1 MPCDELTVTVVET
14 VQEFVDGLNR
24 LSDEDIPASG
34 FVPPGIEEFRNQML
48 DIDELI
54 AVSECDAVSIEAA
67 VKDQVAA
74 QTNVAKEFLDGLQV
88 NG

>member
-1 MPCDELTVTVVET
+1 MPCDELTVTVIET

-24 LSDEDIPASG
+24 LSDEDIPTSG
-34 FVPPGIEEFRNQML
+34 FEPPGINEFRLRML

-54 AVSECDAVSIEAA
+54 TVSECDPASIEFE
-67 VKDQVAA
+67 VKEQVAA

-88 NG
+88 SG

>member
-1 MPCDELTVTVVET
+1 MPCDELTVTVIET

-34 FVPPGIEEFRNQML
+34 FEPPGIDEFRLQML

-54 AVSECDAVSIEAA
+54 TVSECDAVSIETA
-67 VKDQVAA
+67 VKDGVAA
-74 QTNVAKEFLDGLQV
+74 QTNIAREFLDGLQV
-88 NG
+88 TG